1 MENNGIGNTQ
11 EKGAVQVTTAP
22 SELPPPPQPSTYST
36 SVAVQSLTEE
46 VVGGSDGMDVARQ
59 VKIELLHWDHL

>member
-1 MENNGIGNTQ
+1 M
-11 EKGAVQVTTAP
+11 TTAP

-36 SVAVQSLTEE
+36 SVAVQPLTEE
-46 VVGGSDGMDVARQ
+46 VVGGSDGMNVARQ